1 VLSSQVINSYLY
13 AESCEDVNQQQ
24 LLADDNGSF
33 GHNGGNNYQGI
44 QFATASA
51 LGVGAK
57 LVSFTA
63 WLKLGVWDS
72 GITALATSRLY
83 DSSGVLKEESYDSVN
98 PNTELNASTYTEKT
112 LNFSGNVVIA
122 ENDKVVFYI
131 DSGTSGHYIH
141 AQFYN
146 SDVYDGVNTVNWR
159 NSAGYSGEDFT
170 FKLTYCE

>member
-1 VLSSQVINSYLY
+1 LSNNVVNSYRF
-13 AESCEDVNQQQ
+13 AESCENVNQQQ

-44 QFATASA
+44 KFETSSA

-63 WLKLGVWDS
+63 WLKLGVWDVS
-72 GITALATSRLY
+72 VTALCTSRLY
-83 DSSGVLKEESYDSVN
+83 NDAGVLKEESTDSVN
-98 PNTELNASTYTEKT
+98 PNTELNVHSYTEKT
-112 LNFSGNVVIA
+112 LNFSGNVEIA
-122 ENDKVVFYI
+122 EDDKVVFYI
-131 DSGTSGHYIH
+131 DSGSGGYYIH

-146 SDVYDGVNTVNWR
+146 SDVYDGTNTVNWR